1 MPGKGRTLHNVKVGE
16 EEEGGYRRSM
26 DLEISYTLPTFSLA
40 HLLSTLFSIFF
51 GTDKETFMPQSDVL
65 QRHWERRTS
74 YEINSYPYKINDNF
88 LMKNNTLRYLLNE
101 KVPM

>member
-1 MPGKGRTLHNVKVGE
+1 MPGKGRTLHNVKVGEE

-65 QRHWERRTS
+65 QRH
-74 YEINSYPYKINDNF
+74 
-88 LMKNNTLRYLLNE
+88 
-101 KVPM
+101 